1 MRALAQARTAAKRIR
16 RVVSTASL
24 SGWSMVIFGGLT
36 MACFVFGGLSSIV
49 IGGVLVAIGANE
61 LRGGALVRRFD
72 PRGARVLGWNQI
84 VLGVLIV
91 AYAGWKLLNTTK
103 GSPLD
108 AHGGSTGYASIDDM
122 IVTMSSTITVALYV
136 IVAGVGIVVPG
147 LTSLYYFS
155 RGRTIREYVERTPP
169 WIVETLRTAG

>member
-1 MRALAQARTAAKRIR
+1 M
-16 RVVSTASL
+16 VSTASL

-49 IGGVLVAIGANE
+49 LGGVLIAIGANE

-91 AYAGWKLLNTTK
+91 IYAGWQLLKATK

-108 AHGGSTGYASIDDM
+108 AYGGSTGDAAMDDM
-122 IVTMSSTITVALYV
+122 LVSLSSTITVAFYAL
-136 IVAGVGIVVPG
+136 VAGAGVIVPG
-147 LTSLYYFS
+147 LTALYYFS
-155 RGRTIREYVERTPP
+155 RGRTIREFVERTPP